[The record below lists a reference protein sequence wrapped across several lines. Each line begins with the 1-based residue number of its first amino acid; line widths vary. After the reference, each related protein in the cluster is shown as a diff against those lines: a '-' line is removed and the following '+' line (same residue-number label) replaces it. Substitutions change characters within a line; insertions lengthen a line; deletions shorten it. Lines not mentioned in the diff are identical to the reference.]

1 MKFFLR
7 GIHMNQS
14 KHLDEYK
21 PDAVFYNSAEGA
33 RNATPEFMAKAR
45 EAVLRIHAK
54 RAYQAQLRE
63 RKAFHAAVLNRMEAD
78 SHFADLVRVEARRRI
93 ALWRKSKTCSELY
106 PETWETIIE
115 LDTVADMRKAVLEDP
130 DWSDALQQNSAISGL
145 YIHQLMDSE

>member
-1 MKFFLR
+1 MASRKTS
-7 GIHMNQS
+7 NQQR
-14 KHLDEYK
+14 KRPECHT
-21 PDAVFYNSAEGA
+21 PDL
-33 RNATPEFMAKAR
+33 T
-45 EAVLRIHAK
+45 ITH
-54 RAYQAQLRE
+54 
-63 RKAFHAAVLNRMEAD
+63 

>member
-14 KHLDEYK
+14 KNLEEYK

-54 RAYQAQLRE
+54 RAYQAQLME
-63 RKAFHAAVLNRMEAD
+63 RKAFHAA
-78 SHFADLVRVEARRRI
+78 VEARRRI